1 MAISDSNTIMS
12 VNHLNF
18 NHYGQLLN
26 GYKDALNQNILT
38 ITPESWQPLL
48 TSILPSHWQEWLLP
62 LMGAPFLLLF
72 LAEWFYQ
79 SKRGRAQAFH
89 WRRAVTNFS
98 LGGSYLTFELIIQ
111 ALVVLPICLW
121 LYQYRLFTIE
131 VTWLTA
137 LPIFIAVEFC
147 YYWFHRSSHR
157 INWFWS
163 AHVVHHSDDQMNLST
178 AMRQS
183 LLYSVTGWW
192 LFFVPLML
200 LGVHPVWVF
209 FFYALDLIYQFFIHT
224 ETVGKFPK
232 WVEYI
237 FDTPSN
243 HRAHHGT
250 NGAYIDQNYGGV
262 IILFDRWFGTYVEE
276 DPVNNPVSYGAVG
289 VSSNDKVFSLIFSV
303 FYRMLQ
309 RFFRAKGL
317 KNKLKVL
324 FRPPT
329 AI

>member
-1 MAISDSNTIMS
+1 MAETDNGIS
-12 VNHLNF
+12 L
-18 NHYGQLLN
+18 GQYSQTLD
-26 GYKDALNQNILT
+26 GVKDTLNQSILSLA
-38 ITPESWQPLL
+38 PEAWQSSL
-48 TSILPSHWQEWLLP
+48 TSILPAHWQEWLLP
-62 LMGAPFLLLF
+62 LMGGPFFLLF

-79 SKRGRAQAFH
+79 ARRGDSSAFH
-89 WRRAVTNFS
+89 WRRAATNFS
-98 LGGSYLTFELIIQ
+98 LGGSYLGFELIVQ
-111 ALVVLPICLW
+111 ALIVLPICLW

-131 VTWLTA
+131 VTWLSA
-137 LPIFIAVEFC
+137 IPIFIAVEFS

-157 INWFWS
+157 VNWFWS

-209 FFYALDLIYQFFIHT
+209 FFYAIDLIYQFFIHT
-224 ETVGKFPK
+224 ETVGKLPK

-250 NGAYIDQNYGGV
+250 NGEYIDKNYGGV

-276 DPVNNPVSYGAVG
+276 DAINNPVCYGAVG
-289 VSSNDKVFSLIFSV
+289 ERSNDNIFQLIFAA
-303 FYRMLQ
+303 FYRMWQ
-309 RFFRAKGL
+309 QFFHAKGL
-317 KNKLKVL
+317 KNKVKVL
-324 FRPPT
+324 FSPPD
-329 AI
+329 AV

>member
-1 MAISDSNTIMS
+1 MATTNNNDMIN
-12 VNHLNF
+12 LGQ
-18 NHYGQLLN
+18 YGRIFD
-26 GYKDALNQNILT
+26 GYKDAINQSILA
-38 ITPESWQPLL
+38 IAPESWQSTL
-48 TSILPSHWQEWLLP
+48 SGILPIYWQEWLLP
-62 LMGAPFLLLF
+62 LMGAPFFLLF

-79 SKRGRAQAFH
+79 SKRGRGHAFN
-89 WRRAVTNFS
+89 WRRAATNFS
-98 LGGSYLTFELIIQ
+98 LGGSYLSFELIIQ
-111 ALVVLPICLW
+111 ALIVIPICLW

-131 VTWLTA
+131 MTWLTA
-137 LPIFIAVEFC
+137 IPIFIAVEFS

-157 INWFWS
+157 VNWFWS

-183 LLYSVTGWW
+183 LLYSITGWW

-232 WVEYI
+232 WIEYV

-250 NGAYIDQNYGGV
+250 NGDYIDQNYGGV
-262 IILFDRWFGTYVEE
+262 LIIFDRWFGTYVEE
-276 DPVNNPVSYGAVG
+276 DSINNPVRYGAVG
-289 VSSNDKVFSLIFSV
+289 VPSNDNILTLIFSV
-303 FYRMLQ
+303 FYRMWQ
-309 RFFRAKGL
+309 RFFRAKGI
-317 KNKLKVL
+317 KRKLKVL
-324 FRPPT
+324 FNPPS
-329 AI
+329 AV

>member
-1 MAISDSNTIMS
+1 MTEAANGISLGQYSQALDSLKET
-12 VNHLNF
+12 
-18 NHYGQLLN
+18 
-26 GYKDALNQNILT
+26 LNQ
-38 ITPESWQPLL
+38 
-48 TSILPSHWQEWLLP
+48 SILSVAPEAWQSSLATILPVHWQEWLLP
-62 LMGAPFLLLF
+62 LMGGPFFLLF

-79 SKRGRAQAFH
+79 ARRGNSSAFH
-89 WRRAVTNFS
+89 WRRAATNFS
-98 LGGSYLTFELIIQ
+98 LGGSYLSFELIVQ
-111 ALVVLPICLW
+111 ALIVLPLCLW

-137 LPIFIAVEFC
+137 IPIFIAVEFS

-157 INWFWS
+157 VSWFWS

-250 NGAYIDQNYGGV
+250 NGEYIDKNYGGV

-276 DPVNNPVSYGAVG
+276 DALNNPVRYGAVG
-289 VSSNDKVFSLIFSV
+289 ETSNDNILQLIFAV
-303 FYRMLQ
+303 FYRMWQ
-309 RFFRAKGL
+309 QFFRAKGFR
-317 KNKLKVL
+317 NKIKVL
-324 FRPPT
+324 FSAPGT
-329 AI
+329 V

>member
-1 MAISDSNTIMS
+1 MAETDNGIS
-12 VNHLNF
+12 L
-18 NHYGQLLN
+18 GQYSQTLD
-26 GYKDALNQNILT
+26 GVKDTLNQSILSLA
-38 ITPESWQPLL
+38 PEAWQSSL
-48 TSILPSHWQEWLLP
+48 TSILPAHWQEWLLP
-62 LMGAPFLLLF
+62 LMGGPFFLLF

-79 SKRGRAQAFH
+79 ARRGDSSAFH
-89 WRRAVTNFS
+89 WRRAATNFS
-98 LGGSYLTFELIIQ
+98 LGGSYLGFELIVQ
-111 ALVVLPICLW
+111 ALIVLPICLW

-131 VTWLTA
+131 VTWLSA
-137 LPIFIAVEFC
+137 IPIFIAVEFS

-157 INWFWS
+157 VNWFWS

-209 FFYALDLIYQFFIHT
+209 FFYAIDLIYQFFIHT
-224 ETVGKFPK
+224 ETVGKLPK

-250 NGAYIDQNYGGV
+250 NGEYIDKNYGGV

-276 DPVNNPVSYGAVG
+276 DAINNPVRYGAVG
-289 VSSNDKVFSLIFSV
+289 ERSNDNIFQLIFAV
-303 FYRMLQ
+303 FYRMWQ
-309 RFFRAKGL
+309 QFFHAKGL
-317 KNKLKVL
+317 KNKVKVL
-324 FRPPT
+324 FSPPD
-329 AI
+329 AV

>member
-1 MAISDSNTIMS
+1 MS
-12 VNHLNF
+12 L
-18 NHYGQLLN
+18 GQYTQTLD
-26 GYKDALNQNILT
+26 GYKDLLNQSILSL
-38 ITPESWQPLL
+38 TPESWQPLL
-48 TSILPSHWQEWLLP
+48 TRVLPIHWQEWLLP
-62 LMGAPFLLLF
+62 LMGAPFFLLF

-79 SKRGRAQAFH
+79 SRRGHSSAFH
-89 WRRAVTNFS
+89 WRRTVTNFS
-98 LGGSYLTFELIIQ
+98 LGGSYLGFELIIQ
-111 ALVVLPICLW
+111 ALIVLPICLW
-121 LYQYRLFTIE
+121 FYQYRLFTIE

-137 LPIFIAVEFC
+137 FPIFIAVEFS

-192 LFFVPLML
+192 LFFVPIML

-224 ETVGKFPK
+224 ETVGKLPK
-232 WVEYI
+232 WIEYI

-250 NGAYIDQNYGGV
+250 NGVYIDRNYGGV

-276 DPVNNPVSYGAVG
+276 DPLNNPVNYGAIG
-289 VSSNDKVFSLIFSV
+289 VTSSDNIFGLIFLG
-303 FYRMLQ
+303 FYRMWQ
-309 RFFRAKGL
+309 RVFRAKGL

-324 FRPPT
+324 FSSPS
-329 AI
+329 AV